1 MKTRLPELSMDNIF
15 ISYSNISAYHR
26 VFNISLLLQKPGR
39 IKYQKKQL
47 LNYIKITEICTI

>member
-26 VFNISLLLQKPGR
+26 VFNISLLIQKLGR
-39 IKYQKKQL
+39 IKYLKKQL
-47 LNYIKITEICTI
+47 LNYIKITEI